1 MSCLELAAH
10 LHAFIYILQYTEID
24 DPYNITRPL
33 GAITAKGDFVLN
45 PEISNSEYEY
55 IQSEFMGVIEQRKQ
69 QAFSKINAEQ
79 DLNPNFNPN
88 SFNHRNILIFA
99 DILNTT
105 FQIQIALDTLKPYTP
120 LNIYGAFGNITLPI
134 SNKLQLEAD
143 GLIIKKSPNKT
154 CRISTTSNGISSN
167 RLPEIHAKVTAP
179 TRINQASINTT
190 NQTSNS
196 FYYSAFVYTF
206 VTSSKSSI
214 AESNFSNF
222 STLSPSTG
230 I

>member
-1 MSCLELAAH
+1 MFYPNHQALGDQLAKQLKHYYNNETIIFCIKRSSLLSCLELAAH

-45 PEISNSEYEY
+45 PEISNTEYEY

-134 SNKLQLEAD
+134 SDKLQLEAN
-143 GLIIKKSPNKT
+143 GLTYMDILASTAFDDEHYFDQPDQYTDEQKINMAHN
-154 CRISTTSNGISSN
+154 IS
-167 RLPEIHAKVTAP
+167 LYWA
-179 TRINQASINTT
+179 
-190 NQTSNS
+190 
-196 FYYSAFVYTF
+196 
-206 VTSSKSSI
+206 
-214 AESNFSNF
+214 
-222 STLSPSTG
+222 
-230 I
+230 